1 MLPGHTEEHGTLPG
15 YLRTVVA
22 QPRLSHAGQLT
33 WRPGLPPDRG
43 TTSGTWPDASLTGP
57 QSCGNGISDRS
68 LRHGARSHDTRPDL
82 GFCGWQVLGSNQRR
96 LSRRFY
102 RHLRYIV

>member
-15 YLRTVVA
+15 YLRTAVA

-43 TTSGTWPDASLTGP
+43 ATSLTWPDASLTGP
-57 QSCGNGISDRS
+57 ESCGSGISGRS
-68 LRHGARSHDTRPDL
+68 LHKQPGPHHTMSDL
-82 GFCGWQVLGSNQRR
+82 GFCGGRCWVRTNVG
-96 LSRRFY
+96 
-102 RHLRYIV
+102 